1 MKALLKFCLEQ
12 KLVVLLLLS
21 FVIGWGVRVAPFDWE
36 VSWMKRD
43 PVAVDAIPDLGE
55 NQQIV
60 FTEWPGRSPRDVED
74 QISYP
79 LTVSLLGVPGVRE
92 VRTYSFFGFS
102 SIYLIF
108 EEDIEFHWSRS
119 RILEKLNS
127 LPSDLLPDE
136 VTPRLGPDATALGQ
150 VFWYTLEGRDRD
162 GRPAGGWDLDELR
175 AIQDFQVRYALT
187 PGVAE
192 VASVGGYVREYQVD
206 VDPDRLRAHDVTLQQ
221 VVNAVRKSNRET
233 GARNLEINGV
243 EYFVRGLGFIKEPD
257 DLRKAVVAV
266 RDHTPIT
273 IADVAEVELGPAMR
287 RGALDKNGAEAVGGV
302 VITRFGEN
310 PLETIKETKKKIE
323 QLSDGLPERAIVDW
337 AAVSRDDV
345 AAFAEEQGL
354 ADAFAAPT
362 PETALNQSVWLPWT
376 KTNPR
381 DTWPAWL
388 NTSKVTVVPF
398 YDRSGLIAETLGT
411 LEDAL
416 FQQILITIIVVVIMV
431 LHLRSSVL
439 ISSMLPL
446 AVLVTFIAMKMFGVD
461 ANVVALAGIAIAI
474 GTVVDVGIVL
484 TENVL
489 KHLAEAKPGERTL
502 PVILRG
508 THEVAGAVLTAV
520 LTTVIS
526 FLPVFALTGEAGR
539 LFRPLAF
546 TKTFALIAS
555 LIVALTIIPPLA
567 HLLFGRKVRQ
577 NGRSIRKLVLLP
589 LSLIVAAIVGW
600 LLAGEW
606 APLGLHRGQIANF
619 LFVGLILA
627 VVLVGFRLF
636 HLAYVPVLRWTLAH
650 KTTFLILPSGLLV
663 LALCIW
669 IGFGSVFSFVPK
681 VFGDG
686 ARETALWTDFDKK
699 LPGLP
704 SEFRPRLDEGS
715 FLFMPTTSPHAS
727 IGEAMDSLRRLD
739 AAIATV
745 PEVSMVVGKIG
756 RVESSLDPAPISMI
770 ETVIHYYPEYRSDK
784 NGRPIKF
791 RYDRKE
797 GDYLYDKYGVLI
809 PDNRGRPYRQWR
821 SHIRTPRDIWSEI
834 EKVAKITGT
843 TGAPL
848 LQPIETRLVMLQT
861 GMRAPMGL
869 KVRAPSLE
877 TLEAATLELEKQLK
891 SGSVPGLSVPTI
903 NADRIIGKPYLEIVP
918 DREAA
923 QRFGLNVDDLVS
935 TIQTAIG
942 GMPVTTTVEGRERFS
957 VQVRYQRER
966 RNTIEAME
974 RTLVTAANGFQVPL
988 SQVAEIQYVRGP
1000 QMIKSEDTF
1009 LTSYITFGNDEGY
1022 TDVDVVED
1030 AEAFLAKQ
1038 RDSGA
1043 LHLPAGVTWEFA
1055 GSYKQKRELDRTLRL
1070 VVPIS
1075 LFAIFILLYLQ
1086 FRSTTTT
1093 LIIFSAIAVAWSGG
1107 FLLLWL
1113 YGQPGFL
1120 DFDLFGTNLANLFN
1134 VHPIAMSAAVW
1145 VGFLALFGIA
1155 TDDGVVMTT
1164 YLRQLFTERNPQT
1177 REEIRDAVVAAGQ
1190 RRVRPCLMTTATTLL
1205 ALLPVL
1211 TSTGKGSDIMGPMAV
1226 PIFGGM
1232 AIELLTMF
1240 VVPVLYCWY
1249 REIQL
1254 RFFSPAPEEPTDLP

>member
-1 MKALLKFCLEQ
+1 MKTLLKFCLEQ

-21 FVIGWGVRVAPFDWE
+21 FLIGWGIRVAPFDWE
-36 VSWMKRD
+36 VGWMKRD
-43 PVAVDAIPDLGE
+43 PVAVDAIPDLGD

-79 LTVSLLGVPGVRE
+79 LTVSLLGVPGVKE

-136 VTPRLGPDATALGQ
+136 VAPRLGPDATALGQ
-150 VFWYTLEGRDRD
+150 VFWYTLEGRDRE

-192 VASVGGYVREYQVD
+192 VASVGGFVREYQVD
-206 VDPDRLRAHDVTLQQ
+206 VDPDRLRAHDVTLPQ
-221 VVNAVRKSNRET
+221 VVDAVRKSNRET

-243 EYFVRGLGFIKEPD
+243 EYLVRGLGFIKEPD

-266 RDHTPIT
+266 RNHTPIT
-273 IADVAEVELGPAMR
+273 IADVAEVKLGPAMR

-302 VITRFGEN
+302 VISRFGEN
-310 PLETIKETKKKIE
+310 PLETIKETKAKITRVSE
-323 QLSDGLPERAIVDW
+323 GLPERAVIDW
-337 AAVSRDDV
+337 SATSRDEV
-345 AAFAEEQGL
+345 EAFAKQQGL
-354 ADAFAAPT
+354 SDPFTAPS
-362 PETALNQSVWLPWT
+362 PETEINQPVWLPWT
-376 KTNPR
+376 KTAPR
-381 DTWPAWL
+381 EDWPGWL

-398 YDRSGLIAETLGT
+398 YDRSKLIAETLGT

-431 LHLRSSVL
+431 MHLRTAVL

-446 AVLVTFIAMKMFGVD
+446 AVLGTFITMKLFGVD

-489 KHLAEAKPGERTL
+489 KHLGEAKPGERTL

-508 THEVAGAVLTAV
+508 THEVAGAVTTAV

-567 HLLFGRKVRQ
+567 HLFFGRRVRDQ
-577 NGRSIRKLVLLP
+577 SKRSSIRNRVLLP
-589 LSLIVAAIVGW
+589 LSVIVAAVVGW
-600 LLAGEW
+600 LLAGDW
-606 APLGLHRGQIANF
+606 APLGLDRGQIANF

-636 HLAYVPVLRWTLAH
+636 QFAYAPILRWTLAH
-650 KTTFLILPSGLLV
+650 KAMFLTVPSALLL

-669 IGFGSVFSFVPK
+669 LGFGSVFSFVPK
-681 VFGDG
+681 ILGNGFK
-686 ARETALWTDFDKK
+686 ETALWTDLDEK
-699 LPGLP
+699 LPGLS
-704 SEFRPRLDEGS
+704 SEFRPRLDEGT

-727 IGEAMDSLRRLD
+727 IGEAMDSLKRLD
-739 AAIATV
+739 AAISSV

-770 ETVIHYYPEYRSDK
+770 ESVIHYYPEYRSDE

-797 GDYLYDKYGVLI
+797 KDHVYGRHGDLI
-809 PDNRGRPYRQWR
+809 PDPKGRPFRQWR

-877 TLEAATLELEKQLK
+877 TLEAATLELEKHLK
-891 SGSVPGLSVPTI
+891 EGNIPGLNVATI
-903 NADRIIGKPYLEIVP
+903 NADRIIGKPYLEIEP
-918 DREAA
+918 DRETA
-923 QRFGLNVDDLVS
+923 QRFGLNVGDLVS

-942 GMPVTTTVEGRERFS
+942 GLQVTTTVEGRERFA
-957 VQVRYQRER
+957 VRVRYQRER

-974 RTLVTAANGFQVPL
+974 RILVTAANGTQVPL
-988 SQVAEIQYVRGP
+988 SQVANIRYVRGP

-1009 LTSYITFGNDEGY
+1009 LTSYITFGNDVGF

-1030 AEAFLAKQ
+1030 AQVVLDGLRE
-1038 RDSGA
+1038 SGA
-1043 LHLPAGVTWEFA
+1043 LHLPTGVTWEFA
-1055 GSYKQKRELDRTLRL
+1055 GSYKQKRELDRTLLL

-1086 FRSTTTT
+1086 FRSTVTT

-1120 DFDLFGTNLANLFN
+1120 DFELFGANLADLFN
-1134 VHPIAMSAAVW
+1134 VHPVALSAAVW

-1164 YLRQLFTERNPQT
+1164 YLRQLFNERNPKT
-1177 REEIRDAVVAAGQ
+1177 REEIRETVVAAGL

-1232 AIELLTMF
+1232 TIELLTMF
-1240 VVPVLYCWY
+1240 VVPVLYCTFQ
-1249 REIQL
+1249 ELKI
-1254 RFFSPAPEEPTDLP
+1254 RFISKTQ